1 MVSCLVICC
10 FCFFKEKAHLLG
22 HVNPEAM
29 RRNIRLKYYWKT
41 LENECKRFATKCGEC
56 QRFSKKGTFDHP
68 AKAIEITHIF
78 ERIGMDVTEIYKNDE
93 EIHMVLVISEYF
105 TKTVKIY
112 PLKTK
117 TGEEIAGKLWLWIA
131 QFVPGLRVSSLI
143 FALLFWVIFCRSF
156 PSAIFVISFGRSIS
170 MSCLSWIV
178 RLYKLSSS
186 LSSQYGL

>member
-117 TGEEIAGKLWLWIA
+117 TAEEIEGKLWLWIA

-156 PSAIFVISFGRSIS
+156 PSAIFVISFLQNHLQHFAILLAFGIFF
-170 MSCLSWIV
+170 LKHIF
-178 RLYKLSSS
+178 
-186 LSSQYGL
+186 

>member
-93 EIHMVLVISEYF
+93 EIHMILVISEYF

-112 PLKTK
+112 PIKT
-117 TGEEIAGKLWLWIA
+117 TRL
-131 QFVPGLRVSSLI
+131 LRI
-143 FALLFWVIFCRSF
+143 YTFFI
-156 PSAIFVISFGRSIS
+156 
-170 MSCLSWIV
+170 
-178 RLYKLSSS
+178 
-186 LSSQYGL
+186 